1 MADEPARQALKRA
14 RRVVIKIG
22 SKTLAADQTFYR
34 RLADE
39 VGPLQSSRRSFV
51 IVSSGAV
58 ALGMVK
64 LGLRARPKDMAWIQ
78 ASAAA
83 GQSVLMRRYEEHFGA
98 AGMAVAQVLLTHADL
113 ADRARANNARAALAA
128 LLEAGVVP
136 VINENDTVAVEEIRF
151 GDNDQL
157 ASMVVPL
164 VDADLLLL
172 LSDVPGLLDG
182 QKRVP
187 LVRDIERE
195 ARPLAGASVSGVGT
209 GGMASKVEAA
219 RRATFAGANVVVA
232 DAREPGIVS
241 AVCRGEDVGTL
252 FVATPRRLSARRH
265 WVAFTLRPR
274 GALVLDGGAAEAVTG
289 RNKSLLAVG
298 VTGVRGDFR
307 AGDAVTLVDPA
318 GRELG
323 RGLCRYPA
331 SEACRYAGRR
341 HDDDGED
348 IVFVHR
354 DDLVVFTPNA
364 ATSPEAL
371 AKNRAESAPPTK
383 EMGSANRGL
392 SAAAR
397 RPAPKTPRRYRRSA
411 GRRRPG
417 PSYRR
422 DGRASGR

>member
-1 MADEPARQALKRA
+1 MADDSARQALKRA
-14 RRVVIKIG
+14 RRVVVKIG
-22 SKTLAADQTFYR
+22 SKTLASDPTFYR

-39 VGPLQSSRRSFV
+39 LAPLRSSRRGFV

-58 ALGMVK
+58 ALGMAK
-64 LGLRARPKDMAWIQ
+64 LGLRSRPKDMALIQ

-83 GQSVLMRRYEEHFGA
+83 GQSVLMQRYEEHFGA

-136 VINENDTVAVEEIRF
+136 VINENDTVAVDEIRF

-182 QKRVP
+182 QKQRVP
-187 LVRDIERE
+187 IVRDIERE
-195 ARPLAGASVSGVGT
+195 ARPLAGASASGVGT

-219 RRATFAGANVVVA
+219 RRATFAGAYVVVA

-241 AVCRGEDVGTL
+241 SVCRGDDVGTV

-274 GALVLDGGAAEAVTG
+274 GALVLDAGAAEAVGG
-289 RNKSLLAVG
+289 RGKSLLAVG

-307 AGDAVTLVDPA
+307 ANDSVSLVDPS
-318 GRELG
+318 GREIG
-323 RGLCRYPA
+323 RGLSRYPA

-341 HDDDGED
+341 QDDEGED
-348 IVFVHR
+348 VVLVHR
-354 DDLVVFTPNA
+354 DDLVVF
-364 ATSPEAL
+364 E
-371 AKNRAESAPPTK
+371 EHAP
-383 EMGSANRGL
+383 RG
-392 SAAAR
+392 
-397 RPAPKTPRRYRRSA
+397 
-411 GRRRPG
+411 
-417 PSYRR
+417 
-422 DGRASGR
+422 

>member
-1 MADEPARQALKRA
+1 VTDEPARQALKRA

-22 SKTLAADQTFYR
+22 SKTLASDPTFYR
-34 RLADE
+34 RLAE
-39 VGPLQSSRRSFV
+39 EIAPLRTARRGFV
-51 IVSSGAV
+51 LVSSGAV
-58 ALGMVK
+58 ALGMAK
-64 LGLRARPKDMAWIQ
+64 LRLRARPKDMAWLQ
-78 ASAAA
+78 AAAAA
-83 GQSVLMRRYEEHFGA
+83 GQSVLMQRYEDCFVA
-98 AGMAVAQVLLTHADL
+98 AGMSVAQVLLTHADL
-113 ADRARANNARAALAA
+113 AERARANNARAALAA

-136 VINENDTVAVEEIRF
+136 IINENDTVAVEEIKF

-182 QKRVP
+182 QKRRVP
-187 LVRDIERE
+187 LVYDIERD

-274 GALVLDGGAAEAVTG
+274 GALVLDAGAAEAVSE
-289 RNKSLLAVG
+289 RSKSLLAVG

-307 AGDAVTLVDPA
+307 AGDSVSLVDAA

-323 RGLCRYPA
+323 RGLARYPA

-341 HDDDGED
+341 QNDAGEE
-348 IVFVHR
+348 VVLVHR
-354 DDLVVFTPNA
+354 DDLVVFEAPDTVPNA
-364 ATSPEAL
+364 P
-371 AKNRAESAPPTK
+371 RAERA
-383 EMGSANRGL
+383 
-392 SAAAR
+392 
-397 RPAPKTPRRYRRSA
+397 KT
-411 GRRRPG
+411 
-417 PSYRR
+417 
-422 DGRASGR
+422 

>member
-1 MADEPARQALKRA
+1 VADDEAARQALRRA
-14 RRVVIKIG
+14 RRAVIKIG
-22 SKTLAADQTFYR
+22 SKTLAADGTFYR
-34 RLADE
+34 RLADD
-39 VGPLQSSRRSFV
+39 VAPLRSARRAFV

-58 ALGMVK
+58 ALGMAK
-64 LGLRARPKDMAWIQ
+64 LGLRARPKDMAWVQ
-78 ASAAA
+78 AAAAA

-136 VINENDTVAVEEIRF
+136 VINENDTVAVDEIRF

-164 VDADLLLL
+164 VDADLLVL

-182 QKRVP
+182 QKRRVP

-195 ARPLAGASVSGVGT
+195 ARPLAGASASGVGT

-232 DAREPGIVS
+232 DAREPGVVS
-241 AVCRGEDVGTL
+241 SICRGDDVGTL

-274 GALVLDGGAAEAVTG
+274 GALVLDRGAADAIVA
-289 RNKSLLAVG
+289 RHKSLLAVG

-307 AGDAVTLVDPA
+307 AGDAVSLVAPDGA
-318 GRELG
+318 EVG
-323 RGLCRYPA
+323 RGLCRYPS

-341 HDDDGED
+341 HDDAGED
-348 IVFVHR
+348 VVLVHR
-354 DDLVVFTPNA
+354 DDLVIFA
-364 ATSPEAL
+364 
-371 AKNRAESAPPTK
+371 APPPD
-383 EMGSANRGL
+383 A
-392 SAAAR
+392 
-397 RPAPKTPRRYRRSA
+397 PA
-411 GRRRPG
+411 
-417 PSYRR
+417 
-422 DGRASGR
+422 